1 MGVAVLGRRY
11 AELLD
16 APLRALGLKTIY
28 LPDNPDVAPGLAGH
42 TDLSL
47 FKAGR
52 ELILAPYLI
61 GSETAAELAALGY
74 ELCFADIAQ
83 GAEYPEDCGLNA
95 CAVGDRL
102 LCREDITTGEIL
114 RRFPPEKRV
123 RFKQGYASCSICA
136 VDDSSIITA
145 DLGIAAAAE
154 RAGLSVLRIA
164 AGGFEL
170 PGYEYGF
177 IGGASGFIKKSVL
190 AFNGNVELHPE
201 ADLIKNFLKENKVDI
216 IYLSSTKLS
225 DIGSILYFDESTNR
239 QAT

>member
-61 GSETAAELAALGY
+61 GSETAAELASLGY

-102 LCREDITTGEIL
+102 LCREDITAGEIL

-123 RFKQGYASCSICA
+123 RFKQGYAGCCICA

-177 IGGASGFIKKSVL
+177 IGGASFKPERDKLVFTGELNEHPDKLRIESFIRERKIEPVYITRDK
-190 AFNGNVELHPE
+190 A
-201 ADLIKNFLKENKVDI
+201 I
-216 IYLSSTKLS
+216 
-225 DIGSILYFDESTNR
+225 DIGGAVILQDIL
-239 QAT
+239 